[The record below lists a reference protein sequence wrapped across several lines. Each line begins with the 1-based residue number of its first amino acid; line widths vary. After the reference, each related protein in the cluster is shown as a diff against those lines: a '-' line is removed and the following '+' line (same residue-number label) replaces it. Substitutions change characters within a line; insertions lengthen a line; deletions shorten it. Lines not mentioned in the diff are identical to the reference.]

1 MIASTSALA
10 EEINIWEPQTLAPY
24 EPIKE
29 SKFFVGANTLQ
40 VNSQNYIWASHSHKN
55 IMQVWKWDK
64 KEPILRFSMR
74 DKLKVFKIGVH
85 ESARHGLCAGGSAR
99 GGLMVWSISTGQL
112 LADVESAHYMEINDL
127 AISSTNSDMII
138 TGGKDCKVRVWMVST
153 LILED
158 MQLNSYPYAEFGDHQ
173 EEVT

>member
-1 MIASTSALA
+1 
-10 EEINIWEPQTLAPY
+10 
-24 EPIKE
+24 
-29 SKFFVGANTLQ
+29 
-40 VNSQNYIWASHSHKN
+40 
-55 IMQVWKWDK
+55 MQVWKWDK

-158 MQLNSYPYAEFGDHQ
+158 M
-173 EEVT
+173 